1 MKKPFWILIL
11 LLIILHQDFWFW
23 DSTYLVGGVMPIG
36 LAYHIGISI
45 AATLL
50 WLAVCLFSWP
60 EGLDR
65 DAPQQPSSD

>member
-11 LLIILHQDFWFW
+11 VLLILHQDFWFW
-23 DSTYLVGGVMPIG
+23 NDSSLVAGVMPIG
-36 LAYHIGISI
+36 LAYHMGISI

-60 EGLDR
+60 KDLEDGK
-65 DAPQQPSSD
+65 PTV